1 MSCCWARCLWI
12 RKLLC
17 TGGPVVAW
25 RTLAVKQIV
34 SFFKQ
39 WRLRFDISN
48 MRLRYANFPEILV
61 FHCAG
66 HTWNNFDVGS
76 CLGVLR
82 VSVSTSDLS
91 LAARISKSSL
101 SWTLLAVCRKN
112 VPALKPSCFTCAVRS
127 VLGGE
132 TLISLVAASL
142 PRESTRARRSY
153 K

>member
-82 VSVSTSDLS
+82 VSISMSDLL

-101 SWTLLAVCRKN
+101 SWMLLAACRKRASPQTKLLYLCCKKCVRGGN
-112 VPALKPSCFTCAVRS
+112 VDFPRS
-127 VLGGE
+127 SIPTPGEHLGTQE
-132 TLISLVAASL
+132 L
-142 PRESTRARRSY
+142 
-153 K
+153 

>member
-1 MSCCWARCLWI
+1 MSSCLARCLWI
-12 RKLLC
+12 RELLY

-25 RTLAVKQIV
+25 RALAVKQIV

-39 WRLRFDISN
+39 RRLRFDISN
-48 MRLRYANFPEILV
+48 MRVCYANFPEILV

-82 VSVSTSDLS
+82 VSVSMSDVS
-91 LAARISKSSL
+91 LAARILKSFL
-101 SWTLLAVCRKN
+101 SWTLLAACRKRASPQTKLLYLCCKKR
-112 VPALKPSCFTCAVRS
+112 VW
-127 VLGGE
+127 GE
-132 TLISLVAASL
+132 MLISLVAASL